1 MAIKT
6 KITFFQGE
14 DVTVQVTVT
23 GVNITGWAL
32 ALAVATGYGT
42 TPLFTKTTVSG
53 ITITDGAG
61 GVFDVAIADI
71 DTDALEAGGY
81 VWEAKRTD
89 AGQETVLAYGEF
101 ELKPRVVAT

>member
-6 KITFFQGE
+6 KISFFQGE
-14 DVTVQVTVT
+14 DVKVQVTVT
-23 GVNITGWAL
+23 GENITGWTL
-32 ALAVATGYGT
+32 AFAVATAYGA

-53 ITITDGAG
+53 ITISNGAG
-61 GVFDVAIADI
+61 GVFDVAIADT
-71 DTDALEAGGY
+71 DTDALASGGY

-89 AGQETVLAYGEF
+89 AGQETVLAYGDL